1 MKKTLLIFS
10 CFALLAAAP
19 CQAQESEETDYR
31 DEIELYAGTTS
42 FVQGFI
48 GLFVD
53 FFKAIGGTQESRRYG
68 TYGVGYAHEFLPW
81 LSVTGKC
88 LYEGYDNLVYTDKE
102 KTTLERK
109 YLTSAITV
117 MPGVRFTY
125 LNRKYVRLYSSID
138 LGATYMT
145 DNDTKNDPMSQWIFA
160 FNVTP
165 IGVQAGNRVY
175 GLAECNVGSD
185 SFFKIGLGVK
195 F

>member
-1 MKKTLLIFS
+1 MKKLSIVLIA
-10 CFALLAAAP
+10 CLALSHAP
-19 CQAQESEETDYR
+19 LHAQSTESDNTYR

-42 FVQGFI
+42 LVQGFV
-48 GLFVD
+48 GFFVD
-53 FFKAIGGTQESRRYG
+53 IAKAFTGRQETVRYG
-68 TYGVGYAHEFLPW
+68 NYGVGYAHEFLPW

-88 LYEGYDNLVYTDKE
+88 LYEGYDNLIYTDKE
-102 KTTLERK
+102 KTELERK
-109 YLTSAITV
+109 YLTSVVTL

-125 LNRKYVRLYSSID
+125 LNRKYVRLYSSVD

-145 DNDTKNDPMSQWIFA
+145 DTDPKWIFA

-175 GLAECNVGSD
+175 GLAECNLGCD
-185 SFFKIGLGVK
+185 AIFKVGLGVK